1 MCGLAQRA
9 GWGGIHFITMRLDDA
24 QTLLDRIKA
33 LRHPCDLDLLI
44 FFVKHPHT
52 LMASEQLATFMGY
65 DIKQLAQSLDVLLEA
80 GLVTRSQ
87 TRAQVARMYVFAE
100 GGIHGGWL
108 PSLVAVASTRAGRL
122 ALIRALKRRSSAG
135 SHGQAR
141 RVESIAPPGRARP
154 FLIRSKPGAESTPER
169 ETHRRGGQ

>member
-1 MCGLAQRA
+1 MAMTQ
-9 GWGGIHFITMRLDDA
+9 DDA
-24 QTLLDRIKA
+24 QTLLGRIEA

-87 TRAQVARMYVFAE
+87 TRAQVARMYELAG

-108 PSLVAVASTRAGRL
+108 PSLVSLASTRAGRL
-122 ALIRALKRRSSAG
+122 ALIRAMKKRSSSAG
-135 SHGQAR
+135 ASGLFL
-141 RVESIAPPGRARP
+141 VRP
-154 FLIRSKPGAESTPER
+154 KPGVVPASRPRTR
-169 ETHRRGGQ
+169 RRGGE